1 MGNDKWKKKI
11 DHDGKQIVLC
21 VERLQDELAKINQEA
36 SGELLKVAQKYNRIH
51 QPIYEKRTNIIK
63 YIPDFWLK
71 SFLKHRGLVCAEEDR
86 KIFEFLSSIK
96 LEQSQDVKSEFTGSK
111 ITKDLE
117 NFVEELQK
125 MFEDMCVVDSEHVE
139 LVSYQLKDV
148 SRIWYDQ
155 WKKNRVEGAPLLSWV
170 VFENAFLG
178 HES

>member
-96 LEQSQDVKSEFTGSK
+96 LEQSQDVKSGKGVDERSFFKWFSEADKRDEIGEM
-111 ITKDLE
+111 IKD
-117 NFVEELQK
+117 ELWS
-125 MFEDMCVVDSEHVE
+125 D
-139 LVSYQLKDV
+139 
-148 SRIWYDQ
+148 
-155 WKKNRVEGAPLLSWV
+155 PLIC
-170 VFENAFLG
+170 FHYEA
-178 HES
+178 EC